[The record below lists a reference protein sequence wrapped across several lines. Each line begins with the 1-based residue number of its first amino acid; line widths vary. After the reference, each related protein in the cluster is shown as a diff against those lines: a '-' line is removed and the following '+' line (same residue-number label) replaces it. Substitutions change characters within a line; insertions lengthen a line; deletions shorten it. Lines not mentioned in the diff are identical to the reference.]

1 MAQTSTPA
9 AAAPCTVGENS
20 CWATARGVTQ
30 SRGVP
35 PHQSPWGGG
44 AGGGEVSTGPV
55 PCSFTLPSPRWRD
68 VAAVRYRGKRRMDRV
83 NTSSDAHRANTLWK
97 ALPCSTDVV
106 IRG

>member
-35 PHQSPWGGG
+35 PHQSPWGGW
-44 AGGGEVSTGPV
+44 EVERFQRD
-55 PCSFTLPSPRWRD
+55 PCHVHSPSPPHAGVMSLLLDTEGNAGWTGSTHPPMLTELT
-68 VAAVRYRGKRRMDRV
+68 RYGRHYRV
-83 NTSSDAHRANTLWK
+83 L
-97 ALPCSTDVV
+97 LML
-106 IRG
+106 